1 MAERMKGL
9 LPLAASV
16 GILSILWT
24 WVALNFTFHWV
35 SDGDLG
41 NGLEL
46 PANLHLI
53 VPAAF
58 VAWAMYF
65 AAGGD
70 NEAARKV
77 AIANVFGAVGA
88 LAVMFGAAELAD
100 LPDFWG
106 IALLVGVF
114 AGVLV
119 VLGSLGDWFFIPA
132 TFGAF
137 ASVFFW
143 WIATGLDKWAPGGGG
158 SGNSVEALGDPATAG
173 AGAFGGVIST
183 PYGWVFASILVT
195 LTVGVGLGMLSTR
208 LAALLTPKPRAVTPE
223 APPKARAVA

>member
-1 MAERMKGL
+1 MADRMKGL
-9 LPLAASV
+9 LPLAAAV
-16 GILSILWT
+16 GVLAIVWT

-35 SDGDLG
+35 TDGDLG

-46 PANLHLI
+46 PANFHLI

-77 AIANVFGAVGA
+77 AIANVFGAAGA
-88 LAVMFGAAELAD
+88 LAVMWGSGKIAD
-100 LPDFWG
+100 LPDFWA
-106 IALLVGVF
+106 IALLVGIF
-114 AGVLV
+114 AALLV
-119 VLGSLGDWFFIPA
+119 VLGGLGEWFFIPA

-143 WIATGLDKWAPGGGG
+143 WIATGLDGWAPGGGG
-158 SGNSVEALGDPATAG
+158 TGNSVAALGDPATAG

-183 PYGWVFASILVT
+183 PNGWVFVSVLAC
-195 LTVGVGLGMLSTR
+195 LTIGVGLGMLSTR
-208 LAALLTPKPRAVTPE
+208 LAALLTPKQ
-223 APPKARAVA
+223 RAVAPQAPPQGSAMA